1 MKFDAENQHAEAF
14 KCRGFDGFYNVDGE
28 EAAAAPIEGETTT
41 KLGGL
46 VAKGSDFAKSEK
58 GQAAIAG
65 AKSLFQVGKN
75 ISARRNSDAEV
86 LEKCGKKP
94 LRKKKQGA
102 WNKCREETIAARSA
116 APTGESSTPPDNS
129 GSTPPDNSIVTGGTP
144 NNTEKSAKSAKSTT
158 DAKAP
163 FDWKKNWWVLPL
175 GLGVLYLGYTKFIKK
190 N

>member
-14 KCRGFDGFYNVDGE
+14 KCRGFDGYLSANGDGSIDGI
-28 EAAAAPIEGETTT
+28 IEGGKTTT

-46 VAKGSDFAKSEK
+46 VAKGSDFSKSDK

-65 AKSLFQVGKN
+65 AKSLFQLGKA
-75 ISARRNSDAEV
+75 IRNKRNPDEEV

-94 LRKKKQGA
+94 FRKKKKGA
-102 WNKCREETIAARSA
+102 YNQCRDKVIAARNA
-116 APTGESSTPPDNS
+116 APTGDS
-129 GSTPPDNSIVTGGTP
+129 GSAASENNTERSSIVTGGTP
-144 NNTEKSAKSAKSTT
+144 TPNQEKSQRPMDTAKT
-158 DAKAP
+158 P

>member
-14 KCRGFDGFYNVDGE
+14 KCRGFDGYNNLDGDT
-28 EAAAAPIEGETTT
+28 ATQAGELL
-41 KLGGL
+41 K
-46 VAKGSDFAKSEK
+46 KGTEFAQSEK
-58 GQAAIAG
+58 GQAAIQAG
-65 AKSLFQVGKN
+65 KDLLAFKRN
-75 ISARRNSDAEV
+75 ISSRRNPDEEV

-102 WNKCREETIAARSA
+102 WNKCREETIAARNA
-116 APTGESSTPPDNS
+116 APTVDNTSTPPDNSSSTPPDNS
-129 GSTPPDNSIVTGGTP
+129 SSTPPDNSVDNSIVTGGTP
-144 NNTEKSAKSAKSTT
+144 NNTEKSAKSTT
-158 DAKAP
+158 DAKPP